1 MQAMNYLKVQNEP
14 NILPVRE
21 KKMPHADPN
30 INFGKALLC
39 SYDSWECILHCIQH
53 KMCKTNSLMMMD
65 TTSWEIFQTHL
76 HISVKAQA
84 VFSAFSF

>member
-1 MQAMNYLKVQNEP
+1 MNYLKVQIEP
-14 NILPVRE
+14 NILPDNK
-21 KKMPHADPN
+21 KKMPPRDPN
-30 INFGKALLC
+30 IILVKLFSAQC
-39 SYDSWECILHCIQH
+39 ASWECILHCIQH
-53 KMCKTNSLMMMD
+53 KTCKTNSLMMMD